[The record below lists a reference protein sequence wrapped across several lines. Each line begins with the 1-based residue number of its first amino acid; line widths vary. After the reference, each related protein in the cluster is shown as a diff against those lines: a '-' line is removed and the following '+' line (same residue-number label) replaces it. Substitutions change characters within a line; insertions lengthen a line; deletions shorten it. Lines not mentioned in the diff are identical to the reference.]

1 MLKNPINTFL
11 ASGSTQLCTGSDV
24 GRSNAAFGRVSQ
36 PNETPQAEDI
46 RLCYKYSLRRCRSQ
60 HRPIRLQAGTTLV
73 VTYLRASS
81 HPSRENSHPSREN
94 ALYTHTYCEAAMF
107 QTEYLQGSRLQW
119 NSKIFVF
126 PNFLSPGVCAH

>member
-94 ALYTHTYCEAAMF
+94 ALYTHTHTVKQQCFRQSTYKALDSSGI
-107 QTEYLQGSRLQW
+107 Q
-119 NSKIFVF
+119 KILFSLIF
-126 PNFLSPGVCAH
+126 